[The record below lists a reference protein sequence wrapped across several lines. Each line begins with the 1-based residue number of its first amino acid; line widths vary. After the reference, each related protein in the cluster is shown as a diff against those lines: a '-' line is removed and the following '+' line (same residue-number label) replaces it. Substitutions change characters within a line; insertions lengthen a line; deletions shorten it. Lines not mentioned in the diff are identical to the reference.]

1 MLSSPSWITIFYNLF
16 FFRFAQNAKYR
27 EEVLDLSSRNLQL
40 STENAELSSRL
51 RSDQGAVQMLT
62 ERLAKVCREQ
72 EDGKST
78 LQKLQE
84 ASSKQEHD
92 RAQLQ
97 ANWQR
102 ERELLERELT
112 TAKNKVR
119 SWRHSSE
126 S

>member
-1 MLSSPSWITIFYNLF
+1 
-16 FFRFAQNAKYR
+16 
-27 EEVLDLSSRNLQL
+27 
-40 STENAELSSRL
+40 
-51 RSDQGAVQMLT
+51 MLT